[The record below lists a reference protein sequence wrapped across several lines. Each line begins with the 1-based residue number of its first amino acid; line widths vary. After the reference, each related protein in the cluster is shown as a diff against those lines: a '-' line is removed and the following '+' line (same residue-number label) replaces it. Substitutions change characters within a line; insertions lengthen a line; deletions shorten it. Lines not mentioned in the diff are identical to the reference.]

1 MPQQLQK
8 PIAVLLMLLMGC
20 LIFISFNRTVGGFN
34 DFLLGVHMQ
43 FWTKQAGEPTHKD
56 LVKMDT
62 LYQSAIEHLTRD
74 PGLLQ
79 VGGHLSEWHAYNA
92 SAGTEERKAH
102 FAEALVRYRAS
113 IKERPTWPYTW
124 FELSRAKVRASE
136 LDSEFQIALK
146 NAIRFG
152 PNERK
157 LQIEVVKL
165 GLLAWEWL
173 DDSTQD
179 AVWEVAEVIIKRD
192 PKALY
197 RAVDSYGR
205 LDLLCSV
212 ETGDDWL
219 DAECAKYLSAGS
231 PT

>member
-1 MPQQLQK
+1 MPQRLHK
-8 PIAVLLMLLMGC
+8 PVAVLLVLLMAG
-20 LIFISFNRTVGGFN
+20 LMFISFNRTVGGFN

-43 FWTKQAGEPTHKD
+43 FWAKQAGEPTHKD
-56 LVKMDT
+56 LVKMDG
-62 LYQSAIEHLTRD
+62 LYQAAIDGLARD

-79 VGGHLSEWHAYNA
+79 LGGHLSERHAYSA
-92 SAGTEERKAH
+92 DAGTEKRKAH

-136 LDSEFQIALK
+136 LDGEFQTALT
-146 NAIRFG
+146 NTIRFG

-165 GLLAWEWL
+165 GLLTWEWL

-179 AVWEVAEVIIKRD
+179 AVWKVAEVIIKRD
-192 PKALY
+192 PRALY

-219 DAECAKYLSAGS
+219 DAECIKYLSK
-231 PT
+231 